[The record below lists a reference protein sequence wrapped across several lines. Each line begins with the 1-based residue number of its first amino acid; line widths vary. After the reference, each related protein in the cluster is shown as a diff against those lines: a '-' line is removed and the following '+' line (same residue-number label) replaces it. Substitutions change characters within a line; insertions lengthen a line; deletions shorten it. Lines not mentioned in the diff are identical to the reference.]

1 MSFEERLEKAIPKLK
16 AMDIKE
22 RSCENLSFNFLA
34 HIEYHTNFSSLT
46 KVFDSIKKHCSKNN
60 ISVYSFMKCQK
71 KCLDTNNIT
80 NFRYRDYKKICDD
93 ITELYSKWYDK
104 HPVDIIITKE
114 ANGKETIIKTIKAK
128 VYIKAM
134 DYFDGYYFSC
144 MTDSFIEFRV
154 KDFDEYDRIK
164 FYVAIGDAVLETD
177 LWIDIVS
184 QSFTRVLDEHDIV
197 TYGSYVPLDVAPLL
211 PSLKFSINTD
221 NGEDVQQFGFCY
233 LSNIRRSFINPIVI
247 KMT

>member
-1 MSFEERLEKAIPKLK
+1 
-16 AMDIKE
+16 
-22 RSCENLSFNFLA
+22 
-34 HIEYHTNFSSLT
+34 
-46 KVFDSIKKHCSKNN
+46 
-60 ISVYSFMKCQK
+60 MKCQK
-71 KCLDTNNIT
+71 KRLDTNNIT

-93 ITELYSKWYDK
+93 ITELYSQWYDK
-104 HPVDIIITKE
+104 HPIDIIITKE
-114 ANGKETIIKTIKAK
+114 ANGKETIITTIKAK

-134 DYFDGYYFSC
+134 DYIDGYYFSC

-154 KDFDEYDRIK
+154 KDFDKYDRIK

-197 TYGSYVPLDVAPLL
+197 TYDSYVPLDAAPLL

-221 NGEDVQQFGFCY
+221 NGKDVQQFGFCY
-233 LSNIRRSFINPIVI
+233 LSNIRRSFINPIVV

>member
-80 NFRYRDYKKICDD
+80 NF
-93 ITELYSKWYDK
+93 
-104 HPVDIIITKE
+104 
-114 ANGKETIIKTIKAK
+114 
-128 VYIKAM
+128 
-134 DYFDGYYFSC
+134 
-144 MTDSFIEFRV
+144 SFIKCNNVFV
-154 KDFDEYDRIK
+154 HKK
-164 FYVAIGDAVLETD
+164 LT
-177 LWIDIVS
+177 S
-184 QSFTRVLDEHDIV
+184 
-197 TYGSYVPLDVAPLL
+197 
-211 PSLKFSINTD
+211 
-221 NGEDVQQFGFCY
+221 
-233 LSNIRRSFINPIVI
+233 
-247 KMT
+247 